1 MSGGRVTG
9 GRRVDGRRDLFEMTV
24 RPDSVADVTITL
36 PAGRECGVSGAICT
50 KGENRRQ
57 LTNTPTATVAGPE
70 VSHENSPATGAPTIA
85 GAAQVG
91 ETLTAETSGI
101 ADTDGLN
108 NPNFAYQWLS
118 CGGPTDVCIL
128 GATAFTY
135 TLVADDAGKTIKVLV
150 SFTDDAGN
158 SESLASDTVV
168 VSPASPPED
177 ENTPATGAL
186 TITGAAQVGE
196 TLTAETSG
204 IADADGLGNP
214 NFEYQWI
221 SCGGPTDV
229 CIFGAT
235 NSTYTLVA
243 DDAGKT
249 IKVLVS
255 FTDDAGHSESLESD
269 TVVVPST
276 SAQQDENSPATGAPA
291 IAGTAQVGETLT
303 ADISGIA
310 DADGLSNPNF
320 AYQWVSCGGP
330 TDVCIL
336 GATDSTY
343 TLVAADA
350 GKSVKVIVSFTDDAG
365 NSDSLASNIVAVTST
380 PQSTE
385 GLQPP
390 GAPGMPNDSL
400 TYNVEDGRNW
410 VTFRWTRASG
420 VVDGY
425 EVLRRQNTRLENE
438 WRVIARVD
446 SPDATSY
453 EDHTV
458 IESSDYFFGVRAF
471 NSAGRSGVVASTDCR
486 NLDSVIAEGSQG
498 LAYPEN
504 LTATLTEN
512 GTAILLTWTAPTR
525 GYHGQDV
532 SPVTGYQILRWDL
545 SRGYP
550 NYDIYVDNTGST
562 ETSYVD
568 RDITPNNTFLYTVR
582 AWNDWGLGDRSFS
595 ATVRTMELD
604 VIGAPRNLRVTSSSE
619 GALLTWDAPEDVA
632 NTNLRYRIY
641 RREHSGATVPLV
653 LLASDHGATSYT
665 DSTVVP
671 GSEYHYQVRVDG
683 DPLGSRHGIPTKIRS
698 GFYAAPHDLSVS
710 PVTPNADPAALSVAD
725 ARVREGPDAVLSFA
739 VTLDRPASGTVTV
752 DYVTANGTAT
762 AESDYTAT
770 NGTLSFNPGETAK
783 TVAVPILDDVHD
795 EGEEAFTLLLSNASG
810 ARIADGVATG
820 TIVNSDPLQK
830 MWLSRFGR
838 TVAGHVVDAVAGRL
852 SGPTGGSQVTLG
864 GREVLLDGSWP
875 AEEGALP
882 ASWSKGGDF
891 DPGLSDRHSGL
902 RRERDDSS
910 TRAVSMSELLL
921 ASSFYLASA
930 DRREH
935 GPRWSLW
942 GRGTRTNFSGKE
954 GALTLDG
961 DVSTGVLGADYE
973 SGKVLMGVALAYSAG
988 DGSYTMGDVKGELES
1003 TLASVH
1009 PYLRYKMSERFSVWG
1024 VLGLGEGELKHEM
1037 KITGENTDKRV
1048 ETDISMGMAAFGT
1061 RGALASVAGYDF
1073 TWKSDVLVVRT
1084 ESEAVPDLNAA
1095 DARTRRLRL
1104 MLEGSREVKLAEG
1117 ILRPSLEVGLR
1128 YDGGDAETG
1137 SGLEL
1142 GGGLRYANS
1151 KGFTMEVRAR
1161 GLLAHEQ
1168 SDYEEWGVSASVS
1181 LTPGAGGRGL
1191 SMRVGSNWGAA
1202 SSGMDR
1208 LWSQRTA
1215 AGLARSGDF
1224 EPGAGLNAEVGY
1236 GLDYLGGL
1244 MTPYS
1249 SLSVSEGGQTYRVG
1263 GRFKLGERFTMSLE
1277 GNRRE
1282 QDREEKP
1289 VHGVTLRGSLR
1300 W

>member
-1 MSGGRVTG
+1 M
-9 GRRVDGRRDLFEMTV
+9 
-24 RPDSVADVTITL
+24 
-36 PAGRECGVSGAICT
+36 
-50 KGENRRQ
+50 
-57 LTNTPTATVAGPE
+57 
-70 VSHENSPATGAPTIA
+70 
-85 GAAQVG
+85 
-91 ETLTAETSGI
+91 
-101 ADTDGLN
+101 
-108 NPNFAYQWLS
+108 
-118 CGGPTDVCIL
+118 
-128 GATAFTY
+128 
-135 TLVADDAGKTIKVLV
+135 
-150 SFTDDAGN
+150 
-158 SESLASDTVV
+158 
-168 VSPASPPED
+168 
-177 ENTPATGAL
+177 
-186 TITGAAQVGE
+186 
-196 TLTAETSG
+196 
-204 IADADGLGNP
+204 
-214 NFEYQWI
+214 
-221 SCGGPTDV
+221 
-229 CIFGAT
+229 
-235 NSTYTLVA
+235 
-243 DDAGKT
+243 
-249 IKVLVS
+249 
-255 FTDDAGHSESLESD
+255 
-269 TVVVPST
+269 
-276 SAQQDENSPATGAPA
+276 
-291 IAGTAQVGETLT
+291 
-303 ADISGIA
+303 
-310 DADGLSNPNF
+310 
-320 AYQWVSCGGP
+320 
-330 TDVCIL
+330 CIL

-343 TLVAADA
+343 TVVAADG
-350 GKSVKVIVSFTDDAG
+350 GKSIKVIVSFTDDAG
-365 NSDSLASNIVAVTST
+365 NPESLISNIAAVTST
-380 PQSTE
+380 PQPTE

-390 GAPGMPNDSL
+390 GAPGVRYDAI
-400 TYNVEDGRNW
+400 TYHVEDGRNW
-410 VTFRWTRASG
+410 VTFRWTRPSG

-425 EVLRRQNTRLENE
+425 EILRQQNTRLEAFK
-438 WRVIARVD
+438 VIARID
-446 SPDATSY
+446 DPDLTSY

-458 IESSDYFFGVRAF
+458 IESSDYYFQVRAF
-471 NSAGRSGVVASTDCR
+471 NSAGKGPTSQNSCGF
-486 NLDSVIAEGSQG
+486 LDNVTAEGSQG
-498 LAYPEN
+498 LAHPDN
-504 LTATLTEN
+504 VRGRLTEN
-512 GTAILLTWTAPTR
+512 ETAILLTWTAPTR

-532 SPVTGYQILRWDL
+532 SPATGYQILRWDVT
-545 SRGYP
+545 RGYG
-550 NYDIYVDNTGST
+550 NWDILVDNTGST
-562 ETSYVD
+562 ATSYVD
-568 RDITPNNTFLYTVR
+568 RDIAPHNNYDYKVR
-582 AWNDWGLGDRSFS
+582 AWNNWGVGERSFS
-595 ATVRTMELD
+595 AGVRTKDLD
-604 VIGAPRNLRVTSSSE
+604 VIGAPRNFRVSSSSG
-619 GALLTWDAPEDVA
+619 GAALTWDAPEDVA
-632 NTNLRYRIY
+632 DTEVSYRIY

-665 DSTVVP
+665 DGTVVP

-683 DPLGSRHGIPTKIRS
+683 DPLGSQHGIPTKLRF
-698 GFYAAPHDLSVS
+698 GFYAAPQDLAV
-710 PVTPNADPAALSVAD
+710 ARAAVAVPPTLSVAD
-725 ARVREGPDAVLSFA
+725 ARVREGPDAALSFA
-739 VTLDRPASGTVTV
+739 VTLDRLAPTTVTV
-752 DYVTANGTAT
+752 NYATANGTAT
-762 AESDYTAT
+762 AGSDYTAVS
-770 NGTLSFNPGETAK
+770 GTLRYAPGETSK
-783 TVAVPILDDVHD
+783 KVTVAVLDDAHD
-795 EGEEAFTLLLSNASG
+795 EGEETLTLRFSNASG
-810 ARIADGVATG
+810 ARIADAEATG

-921 ASSFYLASA
+921 ASSFHLASA

-961 DVSTGVLGADYE
+961 DVTTGVLGADYE

-1009 PYLRYKMSERFSVWG
+1009 PYLRYTVSERLSVWG

-1104 MLEGSREVKLAEG
+1104 MLEGSREVELAEG

-1151 KGFTMEVRAR
+1151 KGFTLEVRAR

-1215 AGLARSGDF
+1215 AGGSFDPDARL
-1224 EPGAGLNAEVGY
+1224 EAEVGY
-1236 GLDYLGGL
+1236 GLDAMRGL
-1244 MTPYS
+1244 LTPYTGVA
-1249 SLSVSEGGQTYRVG
+1249 LTGGGETWRAG
-1263 GRFKLGERFTMSLE
+1263 ARWKLGPAFALNLE
-1277 GNRRE
+1277 ATLAEPEGDGE
-1282 QDREEKP
+1282 HEAGL
-1289 VHGVTLRGSLR
+1289 VLRGSKR